1 MVWWSNKTKRPK
13 AWNKR
18 TKHVVVVVLEEANTQ
33 IQAHQAPPSL
43 DIAVAEATKKRK
55 KAPIEAKLAA
65 RSLSL
70 AAAEAKHHI
79 PPSSVTKASPTRY
92 CCRSTE
98 KRKKKTHNLSS
109 LVSTHLILSAAANAQ
124 NLSSQFL
131 TKYKLSL
138 VRFSESKRTP

>member
-1 MVWWSNKTKRPK
+1 LWFDDQIKQS
-13 AWNKR
+13 
-18 TKHVVVVVLEEANTQ
+18 VLKLGTNAHTQ